1 MNTVANDTPIIT
13 ISLIDGPLGV
23 SCAALPL
30 LGDGACTV
38 GAALKFEGIVRAQ
51 EGERVIVALNYEAY
65 RPMADRLLEQL
76 AREVGIKHRLV
87 RVAVEHS
94 VGRVAVGECSFRL
107 TIDSAHRVE
116 ALLAMSEFIDRM
128 KIDVP
133 VWKRPVFHNDVDER
147 VSHER

>member
-13 ISLIDGPLGV
+13 ITLIGGPLGV

-51 EGERVIVALNYEAY
+51 EGERVIAALNYEAY
-65 RPMADRLLEQL
+65 RPMADLLLEHL
-76 AREVGIKHRLV
+76 AREVCIKHGLV

-116 ALLAMSEFIDRM
+116 ALLAMGEFIDRM

-133 VWKRPVFHNDVDER
+133 LWKRPVFHNDVDER
-147 VSHER
+147 ASHKR